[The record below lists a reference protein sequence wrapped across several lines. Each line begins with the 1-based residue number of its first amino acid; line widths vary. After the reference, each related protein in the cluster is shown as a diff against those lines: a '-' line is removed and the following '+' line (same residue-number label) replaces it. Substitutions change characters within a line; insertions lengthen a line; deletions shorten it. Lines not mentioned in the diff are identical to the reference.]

1 MRLVGG
7 YAVDGTAGKLEPFL
21 ASLLKRRQAT
31 GEAVGM
37 SLTTKV
43 GVRVTISPVCT
54 YIQVLATHD
63 TRGRV
68 GGDCVEH
75 QHTVCVKCH

>member
-7 YAVDGTAGKLEPFL
+7 YAVDGTAGTLDPLL

-31 GEAVGM
+31 SEAVGM

-43 GVRVTISPVCT
+43 GARATILPVFT
-54 YIQVLATHD
+54 YILCLATHD
-63 TRGRV
+63 TRGREE
-68 GGDCVEH
+68 GTCVEH
-75 QHTVCVKCH
+75 QRTVCVKCH